1 MTRPLTLI
9 TLLCASLCGSELWA
23 QATPTSES
31 QPPNRKPTGLYQRA
45 GGQQGGPRRED
56 FFHSSAKLVNKSD
69 FDWGAWLAERRR
81 SFIEASVG
89 NPFFWYSAL
98 STVFLM
104 VLMAAY
110 GVRLLDEKRKLWRA
124 AEILTDVWNQDQ
136 YSRAIANAAVAKHN
150 RHMLECNR
158 VVEAQF
164 SGRPSAAAIETS
176 DAMRQLDLVRA
187 ERDTL
192 DSDVKRLSAE
202 LEKKEKIVSDLSSRL
217 DALERDGQSTKT
229 GAGSA
234 PDTRLIARVNQL
246 TQQLEIER
254 SKNRS
259 LKGA

>member
-1 MTRPLTLI
+1 MTRQLTLI
-9 TLLCASLCGSELWA
+9 TLLCAYLCGPGLWA
-23 QATPTSES
+23 QATPAPQS
-31 QPPNRKPTGLYQRA
+31 QTPNRKPTGIYQRS
-45 GGQQGGPRRED
+45 GGQQGGPARED

-98 STVFLM
+98 STVSLM
-104 VLMAAY
+104 VLMTAF
-110 GVRLLDEKRKLWRA
+110 GVRLLDAKRKLWRA

-136 YSRAIANAAVAKHN
+136 YSRAIAHAAVEKHN

-164 SGRPSAAAIETS
+164 SGRPSAAAIETG

-192 DSDVKRLSAE
+192 DSDVRRLSAE
-202 LEKKEKIVSDLSSRL
+202 LEKREKIVSDLSSRL
-217 DALERDGQSTKT
+217 EALERDGQGTRT

-234 PDTRLIARVNQL
+234 PDGRLIARVNQL
-246 TQQLEIER
+246 TQQLEVER
-254 SKNRS
+254 ARNRS

>member
-1 MTRPLTLI
+1 MTRQLTLI
-9 TLLCASLCGSELWA
+9 TLWCAYLCGSGLWA
-23 QATPTSES
+23 QATPAPES
-31 QPPNRKPTGLYQRA
+31 QPPNRKPTGLYQRS
-45 GGQQGGPRRED
+45 GGQQGGPGRED

-69 FDWGAWLAERRR
+69 FDWGVWLAERRR

-104 VLMAAY
+104 ALMTAY

-124 AEILTDVWNQDQ
+124 AELLTDVWNQDQ
-136 YSRAIANAAVAKHN
+136 YSRAIAHDAVEKHN

-187 ERDTL
+187 ERDSL

-202 LEKKEKIVSDLSSRL
+202 LEKKEKIVGDLSSRL
-217 DALERDGQSTKT
+217 DASEKDGQSTKT
-229 GAGSA
+229 GTGSA

-246 TQQLEIER
+246 TQQLEVER